1 MKSTGL
7 PTFYDFLTPN
17 MRLIAE
23 RRFESGMYVRTY
35 VRTHMHGEE
44 GREKT
49 NATEKDGE
57 EKKDGEQMSE
67 LILN

>member
-1 MKSTGL
+1 M
-7 PTFYDFLTPN
+7 TFWLQTWDLLQKEDSSQECT
-17 MRLIAE
+17 
-23 RRFESGMYVRTY
+23 YVRTY